1 MSQTTNQ
8 AETSEAASAESSPRL
23 AEFQEE
29 VAKLGVTGG
38 KANPERKLLRLG
50 MFLIIAGIVL
60 EIVALILSLNTSSV
74 TSEIPDS
81 LGQAEKIEVGLEQVA
96 SGLDSAR
103 DQGHAIIIALS
114 GLAAIFAGGIFYI
127 ANSLTRF
134 FRYWLVRLIYEIR
147 END

>member
-8 AETSEAASAESSPRL
+8 AETSEAAESSPRL

-50 MFLIIAGIVL
+50 VFLMIAGIVL
-60 EIVALILSLNTSSV
+60 EIVALILSLNTSGV

-81 LGQAEKIEVGLEQVA
+81 AGQAEKIEIGLEQMA
-96 SGLDSAR
+96 SGIDSAR
-103 DQGHAIIIALS
+103 DQGHALILALS
-114 GLAAIFAGGIFYI
+114 GLGAILAGGIFYI

-134 FRYWLVRLIYEIR
+134 LRYWLVRLVYEIR

>member
-8 AETSEAASAESSPRL
+8 TETSEAAESSPRL

-29 VAKLGVTGG
+29 VDKLGVTGG

-60 EIVALILSLNTSSV
+60 EIVALILSLNTSST

-81 LGQAEKIEVGLEQVA
+81 LDQAKKIEVGLEQVA
-96 SGLDSAR
+96 SGFDSAR
-103 DQGHAIIIALS
+103 DQGHAIIIALC
-114 GLAAIFAGGIFYI
+114 GLGAILAGGFFYI
-127 ANSLTRF
+127 ANSVTRF
-134 FRYWLVRLIYEIR
+134 LRYWLVRLIYEIR
-147 END
+147 ENG

>member
-8 AETSEAASAESSPRL
+8 AETSEATSAESSPRL

-50 MFLIIAGIVL
+50 VFLIIAGIVL
-60 EIVALILSLNTSSV
+60 EIVALILSLNTSG
-74 TSEIPDS
+74 IPEGVS
-81 LGQAEKIEVGLEQVA
+81 AAEQISAGLG
-96 SGLDSAR
+96 SSR

-114 GLAAIFAGGIFYI
+114 GLGAILAGGVFYI

-134 FRYWLVRLIYEIR
+134 LRYWLVRLIYEIR

>member
-8 AETSEAASAESSPRL
+8 AETSEAAESSPRL

-29 VAKLGVTGG
+29 VDKLGVTGG

-60 EIVALILSLNTSSV
+60 EIVALILSLNTSST

-81 LGQAEKIEVGLEQVA
+81 FGQAEKIEVGLEQVA
-96 SGLDSAR
+96 SGFDSAR
-103 DQGHAIIIALS
+103 DQGHALIIALC
-114 GLAAIFAGGIFYI
+114 GLGAILAGGIFYI
-127 ANSLTRF
+127 ANSLSRF
-134 FRYWLVRLIYEIR
+134 LRYWLVRLIYEIR